1 MMENN
6 NDFKVI
12 RSKNLAV
19 TVSYISHEDFFTYD
33 DKFDD
38 SKKVYSFRNTEKFQK
53 ALDLVLKLRNK
64 EIEL

>member
-1 MMENN
+1 ME

-19 TVSYISHEDFFTYD
+19 TVSYISHEDFYTYE
-33 DKFDD
+33 DKFEKG
-38 SKKVYSFRNTEKFQK
+38 KKVYSFKNTDKFQK
-53 ALDLVLKLRNK
+53 ALDLVLKLRNN